1 MSNSDKYCSKKKTMV
16 NLEEKINLQDLL
28 LMVERLQKP
37 SWILAEMFGGKM
49 LNLHDPKRTELGSF
63 KRGMLESELNG
74 HTVDSSILKE
84 IKKALILPDDSKP
97 VFTLSDY
104 KETGNTANDVYP
116 RSFTVN
122 YSFNLN
128 ECSGSGVLK
137 GTIRPRKNIDATIG
151 KGRDLV
157 HCFVFSFDGIKDRI

>member
-1 MSNSDKYCSKKKTMV
+1 MV

-122 YSFNLN
+122 YSFNSKEL
-128 ECSGSGVLK
+128 SVLEK
-137 GTIRPRKNIDATIG
+137 I
-151 KGRDLV
+151 
-157 HCFVFSFDGIKDRI
+157 SMQQ

>member
-1 MSNSDKYCSKKKTMV
+1 MV

-28 LMVERLQKP
+28 LIVERLQKP
-37 SWILAEMFGGKM
+37 SRILAEMFGGKM
-49 LNLHDPKRTELGSF
+49 LNLHDPKRTELSSF

-84 IKKALILPDDSKP
+84 IKKALNLPDDSKP
-97 VFTLSDY
+97 AFTLSDY

-128 ECSGSGVLK
+128 EC
-137 GTIRPRKNIDATIG
+137 
-151 KGRDLV
+151 
-157 HCFVFSFDGIKDRI
+157 

>member
-1 MSNSDKYCSKKKTMV
+1 
-16 NLEEKINLQDLL
+16 
-28 LMVERLQKP
+28 
-37 SWILAEMFGGKM
+37 M

-84 IKKALILPDDSKP
+84 MKKALNLPDNSKL

-104 KETGNTANDVYP
+104 KETGDIANDVYP

-122 YSFNLN
+122 YSFSLN
-128 ECSGSGVLK
+128 GYSRSGILK
-137 GTIRPRKNIDATIG
+137 GVIQPRKTIDVATG
-151 KGRDLV
+151 KERDMV
-157 HCFVFSFDGIKDRI
+157 HCFDFSFDGIKDRI